1 MPKEITGQF
10 QTDLLT
16 CSFKLRLKKPCT
28 IFKETPNGQKKKII
42 PVGSDFEGS
51 PSPEFPSSP
60 AESPKNETNHMTE
73 DDKKNKKGL
82 NFKWKSSVSKCFI
95 CLFFRFFILLEPIDK
110 DNKSV
115 FS

>member
-60 AESPKNETNHMTE
+60 AESPKNEANHMTE

-95 CLFFRFFILLEPIDK
+95 CFFFRFFILLEPKVHFI
-110 DNKSV
+110 
-115 FS
+115 